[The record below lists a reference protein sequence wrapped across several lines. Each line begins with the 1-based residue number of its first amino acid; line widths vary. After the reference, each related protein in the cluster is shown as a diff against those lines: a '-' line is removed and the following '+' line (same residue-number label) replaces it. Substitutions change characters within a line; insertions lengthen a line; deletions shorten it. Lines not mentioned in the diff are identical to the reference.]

1 MFARN
6 SIRVLSKFS
15 MAFITSHRIDDWCV
29 FCCGEQGQLLP
40 ASTEE
45 YFRKL
50 WWTRKSGW
58 RRQRLRIK
66 LCVRRVDGCSITVFP
81 GMNLH
86 REGSSLKFWR
96 EGKHSILQRTCWA
109 QEVNNLTAFWKHWMR
124 PDWLVPPS
132 TFQQG
137 QQRDSLSTISLPR
150 GSRGQ
155 LICLEE
161 AQTTQAACK
170 KLPPICW
177 VLWKLYIVQCD
188 LVFHEQLSLLWGHA
202 WWCNFVR
209 TFLLL

>member
-1 MFARN
+1 MFALN

-29 FCCGEQGQLLP
+29 SAVESKDSFCQHQQKNTSGSYDGQGSLV
-40 ASTEE
+40 EE
-45 YFRKL
+45 DRD
-50 WWTRKSGW
+50 WESR
-58 RRQRLRIK
+58 
-66 LCVRRVDGCSITVFP
+66 LCVRRVDGCGITVFP

-86 REGSSLKFWR
+86 CEGSSLKFWR

-155 LICLEE
+155 LSCLEE